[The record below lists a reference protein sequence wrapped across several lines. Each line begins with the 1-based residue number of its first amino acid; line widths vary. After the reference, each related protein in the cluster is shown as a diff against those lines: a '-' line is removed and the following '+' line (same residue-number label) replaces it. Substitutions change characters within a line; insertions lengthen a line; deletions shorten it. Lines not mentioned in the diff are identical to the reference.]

1 MKYTI
6 KRKIEIFILPT
17 VKRLRAI
24 LFVPL
29 NVWINKTIFKLDE
42 LIETYSLYNKQGSS
56 NFASRNEKLSH
67 ETNWLFFFVAKIIR
81 FLDSKA
87 VAGRYSTLLKKRLW
101 HRCFPLNF

>member
-42 LIETYSLYNKQGSS
+42 LIETYSLYNK
-56 NFASRNEKLSH
+56 
-67 ETNWLFFFVAKIIR
+67 
-81 FLDSKA
+81 
-87 VAGRYSTLLKKRLW
+87 
-101 HRCFPLNF
+101 